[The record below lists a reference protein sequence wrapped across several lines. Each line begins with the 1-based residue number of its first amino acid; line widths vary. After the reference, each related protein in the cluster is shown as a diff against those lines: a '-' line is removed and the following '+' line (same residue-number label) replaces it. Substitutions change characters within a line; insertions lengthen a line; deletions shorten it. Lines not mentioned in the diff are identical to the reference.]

1 MARKTQFNDQLTK
14 HNPSITE
21 NCQFCES
28 TQNGTVM
35 HIKEDMEHALFSCE
49 NVNKMPESVLKIL
62 KLETYTQLP
71 ITASQLVLYDN
82 FCSNAKTLIN
92 SVWLLLTCFILSNR
106 LNKAPNNPE
115 KLAKKIRD
123 TIKATNR
130 ALPQKQLAWE
140 CRNLKLDEFLASH
153 EIGPKNHWSI
163 FKTSSKL

>member
-1 MARKTQFNDQLTK
+1 
-14 HNPSITE
+14 
-21 NCQFCES
+21 
-28 TQNGTVM
+28 
-35 HIKEDMEHALFSCE
+35 
-49 NVNKMPESVLKIL
+49 VLKIL

-130 ALPQKQLAWE
+130 ALPQKQLALE